1 MDDVLVVLRAADL
14 WAGRVGA
21 IRGGWDEK
29 VGVWGWFDG
38 GGGGGGGGGGYQRY
52 LDMSCGL

>member
-1 MDDVLVVLRAADL
+1 MVLRAADF
-14 WAGRVGA
+14 WAGWVGA

-38 GGGGGGGGGGYQRY
+38 GGGGGGGGYQRY